1 MEFIQNEIKELK
13 KLLLENNLNTKEIFS
28 VDDVIVY
35 LQISKSYLYKLTSKR
50 QIPFYTPGG
59 KKIYFKRTEID
70 QWIYDSKVESISET
84 QDDVERYISRA
95 K

>member
-1 MEFIQNEIKELK
+1 MEFLKNEIKELK
-13 KLLLENNLNTKEIFS
+13 KLLLESNLCNKEILS
-28 VDDVIVY
+28 VEDTIIY

-50 QIPFYTPGG
+50 QIPFYIPGG

-70 QWIYDSKVESISET
+70 QWIYDSKVESISDT
-84 QDDVERYISRA
+84 QDNVERYLSRT

>member
-13 KLLLENNLNTKEIFS
+13 KLLLEGNLCNKEILS
-28 VDDVIVY
+28 VEDAVVY

-70 QWIYDSKVESISET
+70 QWIYDSKIESISEA
-84 QDDVERYISRA
+84 QDDVERYLSRT